1 MANPRIKRDASRDL
15 EDRIADRAQEVME
28 RSMTASPD
36 DIARRERLDAF
47 RDKWANSALPDLP
60 ENVIPGMHLCWL
72 STTNTYDSIDK
83 RMALGYEPVKAS
95 ELGIGF
101 EGLGKMS
108 SGKFEGCVS
117 CNEMVLFKLPEEIYQ
132 EVMHMLHLEDPL
144 EHQRNITSQVR
155 DTAQGNKGGR
165 SVLEGGL
172 LEMEKETTRANNKNI
187 RFQ

>member
-1 MANPRIKRDASRDL
+1 MANTRTKRDLD
-15 EDRIADRAQEVME
+15 DRLADRAAEAISS
-28 RSMTASPD
+28 RNTASSD

-60 ENVIPGMHLCWL
+60 KDTIPGFHLCWL

-83 RMALGYEPVKAS
+83 RMALGYEPVKAA
-95 ELGIGF
+95 ELGKGF
-101 EGLGKMS
+101 EALGKMS

-117 CNEMVLFKLPEEIYQ
+117 CNEMVLFKLPEDVYQ
-132 EVMHMLHLEDPL
+132 EVMRMLHLEDPL
-144 EHQRNITSQVR
+144 EHQRNITAQVR

-172 LEMEKETTRANNKNI
+172 LEMEKETARANNSNI
-187 RFQ
+187 RFS

>member
-1 MANPRIKRDASRDL
+1 
-15 EDRIADRAQEVME
+15 
-28 RSMTASPD
+28 
-36 DIARRERLDAF
+36 
-47 RDKWANSALPDLP
+47 
-60 ENVIPGMHLCWL
+60 
-72 STTNTYDSIDK
+72 
-83 RMALGYEPVKAS
+83 MALGYEPVKAS

-117 CNEMVLFKLPEEIYQ
+117 CNEMVLFKLPEDVYQ
-132 EVMHMLHLEDPL
+132 EVMRMLHLEDPL

-172 LEMEKETTRANNKNI
+172 LEMEKETAKANNKNI
-187 RFQ
+187 RFS